1 MLESFT
7 RDLRAR
13 NRSPRTI
20 QSYRETVRLFQAF
33 LADRG
38 MPSEVTSIAREH
50 VEAWI
55 EDLLD
60 RFRPATAAIR
70 SRSLQQ
76 FFRWLVEDGEILES
90 PMRRMHP
97 PAVPEEPP
105 PVLPQWHR

>member
-38 MPSEVTSIAREH
+38 C
-50 VEAWI
+50 
-55 EDLLD
+55 L
-60 RFRPATAAIR
+60 
-70 SRSLQQ
+70 
-76 FFRWLVEDGEILES
+76 
-90 PMRRMHP
+90 RR
-97 PAVPEEPP
+97 
-105 PVLPQWHR
+105 